1 MNTNIMPD
9 ENFKDYK
16 IRLCKNKDTYNLSW
30 NMIANLLNNVSG
42 NNFGESTY
50 RKWWKAYREGFDD
63 KDRQNKEMNLD
74 KIEVEKE
81 KIKMYDQRRGYKKL
95 LRENARFE
103 NLLDIV
109 SDSLKNVEPIKY
121 QPVFINTG
129 ITDND
134 IFVGLNDIHYGA
146 NINNHW
152 NKYNPEIAK
161 KRLEKYL
168 HKIMEIGILHKSE
181 NCYVCCN
188 GDLISGNIHKTIE
201 VSNCENLVEQIKGV
215 SELLSWFLVKLCE
228 RFNFVYFSVIPGNHS
243 RVGKKD
249 DSLKD
254 ERLDILIPW
263 YIESRLSNIKN
274 FKIIKNNIDNT
285 MNMVNIRGKNYV
297 NVHGDYDS
305 FSNVQKTIDMIG
317 EDVYCV
323 HFGHKHHNAFDYN
336 QKYKVIMSGSLMGM
350 DDFCIEKRIYGKPQQ
365 LIGICTKDGM
375 TCTYD
380 IMLD

>member
-63 KDRQNKEMNLD
+63 KDKQNKEMNLD

-109 SDSLKNVEPIKY
+109 SNSLKNIEPIKY
-121 QPVFINTG
+121 QPVFINTE

-274 FKIIKNNIDNT
+274 FKIIKNNIDST
-285 MNMVNIRGKNYV
+285 INMVNIRGKNYV

-336 QKYKVIMSGSLMGM
+336 QKYKVVMSGSLMGM

-365 LIGICTKDGM
+365 LVGICTKDGM
-375 TCTYD
+375 ECTYD
-380 IMLD
+380 IVLE

>member
-1 MNTNIMPD
+1 MNISIMSN

-16 IRLCKNKDTYNLSW
+16 IRLCKNKDIYNLSW
-30 NMIANLLNNVSG
+30 NMIADLLNSVSG
-42 NNFGESTY
+42 NNFNESTY
-50 RKWWKAYREGFDD
+50 RKWWKAYQEGFDD
-63 KDRQNKEMNLD
+63 KDKQNKNMNLD

-109 SDSLKNVEPIKY
+109 SNSLKNIEPIKY
-121 QPVFINTG
+121 QPIFVNTE

-146 NINNHW
+146 NIDNYW

-168 HKIMEIGILHKSE
+168 YKIIEIGILHKSE

-215 SELLSWFLVKLCE
+215 SELLSWFLSRLCE
-228 RFNFVYFSVIPGNHS
+228 RFNLVYLSVVPGNHS

-254 ERLDILIPW
+254 ERLDNLIPW
-263 YIESRLSNIKN
+263 YIESRLSNINN
-274 FKIIKNNIDNT
+274 FKIIKNNIDST

-297 NVHGDYDS
+297 NVHGDYDN
-305 FSNVQKTIDMIG
+305 FSNIQKTIDMIG

-336 QKYKVIMSGSLMGM
+336 QRYKTIMSGSLMGM

-365 LIGICTKDGM
+365 LVGICTKDGM
-375 TCTYD
+375 ICTYD

>member
-1 MNTNIMPD
+1 MSN

-16 IRLCKNKDTYNLSW
+16 IRLCKNKDVYNLSW
-30 NMIANLLNNVSG
+30 NMVADLLNSVSG
-42 NNFGESTY
+42 NNFNESTY
-50 RKWWKAYREGFDD
+50 RKWWKAYQEGFDD
-63 KDRQNKEMNLD
+63 KDKQNKNMNLD

-109 SDSLKNVEPIKY
+109 SNSLKNIEPIKY
-121 QPVFINTG
+121 QPIFINTE

-146 NINNHW
+146 NIDNYW

-168 HKIMEIGILHKSE
+168 YKIIEIGILHKSE

-201 VSNCENLVEQIKGV
+201 ISNCENLVEQIKGV
-215 SELLSWFLVKLCE
+215 SELLSWFLSRLCE
-228 RFNFVYFSVIPGNHS
+228 RFNLVYLSVVPGNHS

-254 ERLDILIPW
+254 ERLDNLIPW
-263 YIESRLSNIKN
+263 YIESRLSNINN
-274 FKIIKNNIDNT
+274 FKIIKNNIDST

-297 NVHGDYDS
+297 NVHGDYDN
-305 FSNVQKTIDMIG
+305 FSNIQKTIDMIG

-336 QKYKVIMSGSLMGM
+336 QRYKTIMSGSLMGM

-365 LIGICTKDGM
+365 LVGICTKDGM
-375 TCTYD
+375 ICTYD

>member
-1 MNTNIMPD
+1 MNISIMSN

-16 IRLCKNKDTYNLSW
+16 IRLCKNKDVYNLSW
-30 NMIANLLNNVSG
+30 NMVADLLNSVSG
-42 NNFGESTY
+42 NNFNESTY
-50 RKWWKAYREGFDD
+50 RKWWKAYQEGFDD
-63 KDRQNKEMNLD
+63 KDKQNKNMNLD

-109 SDSLKNVEPIKY
+109 SNSLKNIEPIKY
-121 QPVFINTG
+121 QPIFVNTE

-146 NINNHW
+146 NIDNYW

-168 HKIMEIGILHKSE
+168 YKIIEIGILHKSE

-215 SELLSWFLVKLCE
+215 SELLSWFLSRLCE
-228 RFNFVYFSVIPGNHS
+228 RFNLVYLSVVPGNHS

-254 ERLDILIPW
+254 ERLDNLIPW
-263 YIESRLSNIKN
+263 YIESRLSNINN
-274 FKIIKNNIDNT
+274 FKIIKNNIDST

-297 NVHGDYDS
+297 NVHGDYDN
-305 FSNVQKTIDMIG
+305 FSNIQKTIDMIG

-336 QKYKVIMSGSLMGM
+336 QRYKTIMSGSLMGI

-365 LIGICTKDGM
+365 LVGICTKDGM
-375 TCTYD
+375 ICTYD